1 MAIKLLSISQSDK
14 PGKKMMARFEIDGRE
29 NTTHFGDATM
39 KDYTSHPKPI
49 REARKA
55 AYLSRHKANENWD
68 DPTSAG
74 ALSRWVLWNKPSI
87 RASIEDYRRRFNL

>member
-1 MAIKLLSISQSDK
+1 MKLLHIGRSDK
-14 PGKKMMARFEIDGRE
+14 PGKKMMATFEVDGRE
-29 NTTHFGDATM
+29 RTTHFGDSTM
-39 KDYTSHPKPI
+39 KDYTTHPTAI

-68 DPTSAG
+68 DATSAG

-87 RASIEDYRRRFNL
+87 SASIADYKRRFGF